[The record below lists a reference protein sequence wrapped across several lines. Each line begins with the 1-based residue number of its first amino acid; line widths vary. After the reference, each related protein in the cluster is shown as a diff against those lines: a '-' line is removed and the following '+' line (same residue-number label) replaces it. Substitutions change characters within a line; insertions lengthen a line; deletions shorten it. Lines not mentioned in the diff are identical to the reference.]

1 MNKNVA
7 VLIAGILVMGPFYG
21 LLLYFFEEEL
31 TIKQIVFQSLFF
43 GVFMALGEIFIFERI
58 RNKFKKPKITDD
70 HDKENLK

>member
-7 VLIAGILVMGPFYG
+7 VFLASILLMSPFYG

-58 RNKFKKPKITDD
+58 RNKFKKTENKK
-70 HDKENLK
+70 DKNE